1 MHFEKEGGE
10 RVKRNEVE
18 EEEEEEEKKK
28 KKGKLTSKCTTKL
41 KDTRERNNA

>member
-28 KKGKLTSKCTTKL
+28 KKRKPNQQVLNQIK
-41 KDTRERNNA
+41 RHP

>member
-18 EEEEEEEKKK
+18 EEEEEEEK
-28 KKGKLTSKCTTKL
+28 
-41 KDTRERNNA
+41 ERKPNQQMHNQIKRHP